1 MVALTR
7 LKGFPFLDC
16 NAITLRF
23 YAALLSV
30 AVLVLLIGMVT
41 ALDTGAVLHI
51 KDALP
56 SVFLSLIVLNLAG
69 GYLLFR
75 PIACFMKGLCGV
87 EKMTRRINKLPLY
100 AAIWIFA
107 LNLATLLLHHLVA
120 HVTCANCASIDLW
133 RADTVYPILLIVTY
147 AVLLGVYVYFMILGH
162 TAYTR
167 RQLAQ
172 QFDIEFPP
180 GNGRLATKLI
190 VAFVSTSIIPIA
202 LVLSREILFRNKT
215 HAASVVEETSLVDR
229 GMDLEAIEWHMGTQ
243 MFHADI
249 IAAMLLVGVAVFFIA
264 RQMTKPIN
272 LLLDSMG
279 AVRDGDFKARAPV
292 LSDDEVGRL
301 TSQFNDM
308 TRGLQER
315 EFIRQTLGRFVP
327 DTIAA
332 AVIRDRGI
340 LRPQTREATI
350 LFTDIEGFTAT
361 CENLPPEEILQFLN
375 EYFAAISKPV
385 QQFGGV
391 VTHFQGDSMLASFN
405 LPVENADHAA
415 NAVRAAMEII
425 ELRSE
430 HHLTD
435 KMELKTRIGI
445 NTGLVVGGVVGDG
458 DRLGYTV
465 YGDAVN
471 LAARL
476 EQLNKE
482 LGTQILVSAR
492 THTLSKHV
500 APFSSL
506 GDLRVRGYAEAI
518 TVYTPN
524 KGDVSED
531 SGATVRSEIEWT
543 SGQ

>member
-7 LKGFPFLDC
+7 LIGFPLLDW

-23 YAALLSV
+23 YASLLSV
-30 AVLVLLIGMVT
+30 AVIVLLIGMVT

-56 SVFLSLIVLNLAG
+56 SVFLSLVVLNLAG

-87 EKMTRRINKLPLY
+87 ERMTRRINKLPLY

-107 LNLATLLLHHLVA
+107 LILTTLLLHHVNT
-120 HVTCANCASIDLW
+120 HVTCVDCTYVEFWD
-133 RADTVYPILLIVTY
+133 ADAMYPVFLIVTY
-147 AVLLGVYVYFMILGH
+147 AILLGVYVYFMMLGYTAH
-162 TAYTR
+162 TR
-167 RQLAQ
+167 HELAN
-172 QFDIEFPP
+172 QFEIAFAP
-180 GNGRLATKLI
+180 GTGRLAIKLI
-190 VAFVSTSIIPIA
+190 VAFVSTSILPMA
-202 LVLSREILFRNKT
+202 LVMLRELFFWDETHVASAPLVSR
-215 HAASVVEETSLVDR
+215 SVN
-229 GMDLEAIEWHMGTQ
+229 LEAIEWHMGTQ

-272 LLLDSMG
+272 LLLASMG

-361 CENLPPEEILQFLN
+361 CENLPPEEILRFLN

-415 NAVRAAMEII
+415 NAVRAAIEII
-425 ELRSE
+425 ELSSE

-435 KMELKTRIGI
+435 KTELKTRIGI

-476 EQLNKE
+476 EQINKE

-492 THTLSKHV
+492 TQTLSKHV
-500 APFSSL
+500 ARFSSL

-524 KGDVSED
+524 KDDVSEG
-531 SGATVRSEIEWT
+531 SAATVRSKIEWT
-543 SGQ
+543 NGQQ